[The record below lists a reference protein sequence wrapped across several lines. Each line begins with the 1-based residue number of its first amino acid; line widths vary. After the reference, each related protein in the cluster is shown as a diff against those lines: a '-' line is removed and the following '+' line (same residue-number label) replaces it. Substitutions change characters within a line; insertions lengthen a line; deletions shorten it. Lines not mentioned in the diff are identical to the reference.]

1 MLFLSNSL
9 WQKTCERGVE
19 VGGTRTRWLRGGS
32 EQLDSPSASVNRK
45 VEQSSSQ
52 MDMVQAPGRRCGSL
66 GFE

>member
-9 WQKTCERGVE
+9 WQKTCEHGVE
-19 VGGTRTRWLRGGS
+19 VGGTRWLRGGS